1 MLHCTFFGLVIDM
14 PVVVHVKVVVYP
26 VVAQMQRS
34 YVLTVQKNKEIP
46 QLQSIDQVLDVPVA
60 QVQLFTG
67 AGREKSIEI
76 PQLHSFSSLDKVVH
90 TPVVCNDRCRM
101 LQTSENCEGPA
112 VAVLMNPWSMSLLC
126 WSAAQFL
133 DVVDVPVIIQRRL
146 CCAVLGPGG

>member
-1 MLHCTFFGLVIDM
+1 M
-14 PVVVHVKVVVYP
+14 
-26 VVAQMQRS
+26 
-34 YVLTVQKNKEIP
+34 
-46 QLQSIDQVLDVPVA
+46 QSIDQVLDVPVA